1 MESAPDDVRA
11 ERPHLTGA
19 ERRGNLPL
27 NHHKQEIHA
36 YR

>member
-1 MESAPDDVRA
+1 MDRAPDDDRA

-19 ERRGNLPL
+19 GRRGTP
-27 NHHKQEIHA
+27 HTIHKQEIHA